1 MFTNMVLN
9 NLLVS
14 LIYKLLKNSFYV
26 MKQNICILLLIHV
39 GTTCV
44 FTLIKYYYINI
55 DRGGICSCYLKKFS
69 VIGDVDNLD
78 VDLRE

>member
-55 DRGGICSCYLKKFS
+55 DRGGVLQKHIHMLLLFKEIFRNRRC
-69 VIGDVDNLD
+69 
-78 VDLRE
+78 